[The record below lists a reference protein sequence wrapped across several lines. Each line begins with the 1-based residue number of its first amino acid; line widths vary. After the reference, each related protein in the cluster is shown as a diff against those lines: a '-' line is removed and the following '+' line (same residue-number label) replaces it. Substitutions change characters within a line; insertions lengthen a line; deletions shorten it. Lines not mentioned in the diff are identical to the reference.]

1 MADGEIVNPQDV
13 YDVDGV
19 DEPMHGE
26 PQVIVEDPDQLE
38 DEEEEF
44 EDMDIDD
51 EEEIG
56 EVTEVGSD
64 VEIGAEKD
72 DELGLYLDP
81 ELELDSKDERI
92 AAEDERAQAMDSE
105 ESSEEPSG
113 DSSESSDPDWEP

>member
-1 MADGEIVNPQDV
+1 MADGEIVNPQDG

-26 PQVIVEDPDQLE
+26 PQVIAEDYDQLE

-56 EVTEVGSD
+56 EV
-64 VEIGAEKD
+64 AEF
-72 DELGLYLDP
+72 
-81 ELELDSKDERI
+81 ELDSEDERI

-105 ESSEEPSG
+105 ESSSSEDASEELPD
-113 DSSESSDPDWEP
+113 DSTESSDPDWEP